1 VEEPVAETIL
11 KLENVVK
18 VFGKTRAVD
27 GSSFEVARGEF
38 FTLLGPSGCGK
49 TTTLRMVAGLERNDV
64 GVISYGGQPIADPS
78 RGLFVPPHKRNVGMV
93 FQSYAIW
100 PSSRTWRTR

>member
-1 VEEPVAETIL
+1 MAETIL

-27 GSSFEVARGEF
+27 GSSFEVAKGEF

-49 TTTLRMVAGLERNDV
+49 TTTLRLVAGLETARRRRDLPGRPAGCRPV
-64 GVISYGGQPIADPS
+64 SADCSFHRISATW
-78 RGLFVPPHKRNVGMV
+78 
-93 FQSYAIW
+93 AW
-100 PSSRTWRTR
+100 SSRATPSGRT